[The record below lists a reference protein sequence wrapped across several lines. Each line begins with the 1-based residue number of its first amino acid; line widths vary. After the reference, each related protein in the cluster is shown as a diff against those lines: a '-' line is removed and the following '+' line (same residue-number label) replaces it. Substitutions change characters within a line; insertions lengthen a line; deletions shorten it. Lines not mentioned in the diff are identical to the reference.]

1 MAKSKKNNKTSKTP
15 SVKVQDL
22 EPEKNPR
29 GGRKA
34 GKPQLEYLKI
44 KMEDIL
50 ITS

>member
-1 MAKSKKNNKTSKTP
+1 MAKSKKNNKKSKP

-22 EPEKNPR
+22 TPGKNPE

-34 GKPQLEYLKI
+34 GKDQQEYLVA
-44 KMEDIL
+44 KMNDII